1 MSVLYRHR
9 QPGTVVLT
17 GVAVA
22 GACVVLGFG
31 LAWSQA
37 PSAVGWQV
45 AFIVVAVL
53 AVLAAPAWYF
63 GSMTIEV
70 TESELRWHFRPKR
83 YFKVARSDIESIGA
97 VRDPG
102 LWGYGIQWV
111 GPKRW
116 VYIVGGREAVEVR
129 LKSGGWRRLG
139 TDDGKGL
146 IAALTTGQSG

>member
-9 QPGTVVLT
+9 QSGTVVLT

-22 GACVVLGFG
+22 GACAVLGFG
-31 LAWSQA
+31 MAWSQA
-37 PSAVGWQV
+37 PSAIGWPV
-45 AFIVVAVL
+45 IFIVVAVL

-63 GSMTIEV
+63 SSMTIEV
-70 TESELRWHFRPKR
+70 TENELRWHFRPQR
-83 YFKVARSDIESIGA
+83 YFKVARSDIESIRVVGQ
-97 VRDPG
+97 PG
-102 LWGYGIQWV
+102 LWGYGIQA
-111 GPKRW
+111 GP
-116 VYIVGGREAVEVR
+116 GGCILWSAARVEVR

>member
-1 MSVLYRHR
+1 VSVLYRHR

-22 GACVVLGFG
+22 GACVALGFG

-37 PSAVGWQV
+37 PSAVGWPVVFVVVPV
-45 AFIVVAVL
+45 A

-70 TESELRWHFRPKR
+70 TESELRWHFRPKQ
-83 YFKVARSDIESIGA
+83 YFKVARSDIASVAA
-97 VRDPG
+97 VRHRG
-102 LWGYGIQWV
+102 LWGYGIRWG

-116 VYIVGGREAVEVR
+116 VYIVAGREAVEVR

-139 TDDGKGL
+139 TDDQRGL
-146 IAALTTGQSG
+146 IAALTSGQR